1 MSEEAFIY
9 EAIRTPRGKQR
20 NGSLN
25 EVKPVNLVVGLIEE
39 LRRRFPDLDENLISD
54 VILGCVSPVGDQGG
68 DIARTAALVAKLP
81 ETTGG
86 FQLNRFCASGL
97 EAVNLA
103 AQKVRSGWD
112 DLVLAGGVESMSRV
126 PMGSDGGAW
135 ALDPDTN
142 YAVGFVPQGIGAD
155 LIATIEGFS
164 REDVDRF
171 ALRSQEKA
179 AAAWSGGYFAKSVVP
194 VLDQNGLVILDH
206 DEHMRP
212 DSTLEGLGKLKTA
225 FDGIGGMGGFDDV
238 ALQKYHFV
246 EKINHVHTGGNSS
259 GIVDGAALVLVGSE
273 AAGKSQ
279 GLTPRARVV
288 ATATSGAD
296 PVIMLT
302 GPTPATRKVLDRAG
316 LTLDDIDLVE
326 INEAFASVV
335 LKFQKDLN
343 VPDEKLNVNGGAIA
357 MGHPLGATGA
367 MITGTMV
374 DELERRNA
382 RRALVTLC
390 IGGGMGVATIIER
403 V

>member
-9 EAIRTPRGKQR
+9 EAIRTPRGKQK
-20 NGSLN
+20 NGSLH
-25 EVKPVNLVVGLIEE
+25 EVKPLNLVTGLIEE

-54 VILGCVSPVGDQGG
+54 LILGVVSPIGDQGG
-68 DIARTAALVAKLP
+68 DIARTAVLAAGLP
-81 ETTGG
+81 DTTGG
-86 FQLNRFCASGL
+86 VQLNRFCASGL
-97 EAVNLA
+97 EAVNTA

-135 ALDPDTN
+135 ALDPETN
-142 YAVGFVPQGIGAD
+142 YAIGFVPQGIGAD

-164 REDVDRF
+164 REDVDAY
-171 ALRSQEKA
+171 ALRSQQKA
-179 AAAWSGGYFAKSVVP
+179 AAAWSGGYFAKSIVP
-194 VLDQNGLVILDH
+194 VRDHNGLLILDH

-212 DSTLEGLGKLKTA
+212 DTTAEGLAKLKPA
-225 FDGIGGMGGFDDV
+225 FDGIGEMGGFDEV
-238 ALQKYHFV
+238 ALQKYHWL

-273 AAGKSQ
+273 SAGAAANMI
-279 GLTPRARVV
+279 PRARIV
-288 ATATSGAD
+288 ATATSGSE

-316 LTLDDIDLVE
+316 LTVDDIDLFE
-326 INEAFASVV
+326 LNEAFASVV
-335 LKFQKDLN
+335 LKFQKDLGI
-343 VPDEKLNVNGGAIA
+343 PDEKLNVNGGAIA

-382 RRALVTLC
+382 RRALITLC
-390 IGGGMGVATIIER
+390 VGGGMGVATILER
-403 V
+403 I

>member
-25 EVKPVNLVVGLIEE
+25 EVKPVNLVVGLVDE
-39 LRRRFPDLDENLISD
+39 LRKRNPDLDENLISD
-54 VILGCVSPVGDQGG
+54 LILGVVSPVGDQGG
-68 DIARTAALVAKLP
+68 DIARTAALVAGLP

-86 FQLNRFCASGL
+86 VQLNRFCASGL
-97 EAVNLA
+97 EAVNTA

-135 ALDPDTN
+135 ATDPETN
-142 YAVGFVPQGIGAD
+142 YRLGFVPQGIGAD

-164 REDVDRF
+164 RDAVDAY
-171 ALRSQEKA
+171 ALRSQNKA
-179 AAAWSGGYFAKSVVP
+179 AEAWSGGYFAKSVVP
-194 VLDQNGLVILDH
+194 VRDQNGLVILDH

-212 DSTLEGLGKLKTA
+212 DTTLEGLGKLKTA
-225 FDGIGGMGGFDDV
+225 FDGIGEMGGFDDV

-279 GLTPRARVV
+279 GLTPRARII

-302 GPTPATRKVLDRAG
+302 GPTPAT
-316 LTLDDIDLVE
+316 
-326 INEAFASVV
+326 
-335 LKFQKDLN
+335 
-343 VPDEKLNVNGGAIA
+343 
-357 MGHPLGATGA
+357 
-367 MITGTMV
+367 
-374 DELERRNA
+374 
-382 RRALVTLC
+382 
-390 IGGGMGVATIIER
+390 
-403 V
+403 